1 MTRKRHM
8 LVVMLMAMAAIGIG
22 GNSAFAAGTHQV
34 PFKAHYSGTAAL
46 RALQPHSSLGQ
57 ASLATWGAVQTKITS
72 PCQVR
77 AVAPEGLRISTSR
90 R

>member
-22 GNSAFAAGTHQV
+22 GNSAFAAGTHRF
-34 PFKAHYSGTAAL
+34 PFRDPIQARQLL

>member
-34 PFKAHYSGTAAL
+34 PFQGILFRHGSFYERYNCTL
-46 RALQPHSSLGQ
+46 HWDRH
-57 ASLATWGAVQTKITS
+57 
-72 PCQVR
+72 R
-77 AVAPEGLRISTSR
+77 
-90 R
+90 